1 MDDTAQTRKVGTV
14 PLLNGAVRKYNGGT
28 LTPWRKGQSGNPRG
42 IQGEQYLEAV
52 RICRE
57 ATPEAARRI
66 VELMRSKDERVALMA
81 SDKVWER
88 AFGRPREVEP
98 ETVDPSALERRAQLI
113 AAVVELLSG
122 QTPKE

>member
-1 MDDTAQTRKVGTV
+1 
-14 PLLNGAVRKYNGGT
+14 VRKYNGGT

-57 ATPEAARRI
+57 ATPEAARRM

-88 AFGRPREVEP
+88 AFGKPREA
-98 ETVDPSALERRAQLI
+98 ETDADDPATQERRAQLI
-113 AAVVELLSG
+113 AAMVALLSG
-122 QTPKE
+122 QTPKV